1 MKRSFVLCVLV
12 VLLTP
17 LHAQDISDPG
27 ELTPLD
33 ITAVHITRA
42 DDDRLTLDIEGIGAT
57 CGDIIT
63 TEWYSDVYIDFIT
76 TETVDELPAGD
87 LPRRLAYQR
96 YITFTLSTLPDENAA
111 CDLDAPQVV
120 TIEVPRTIK
129 MPDVPNYEFE
139 LDEKW
144 DVVLLVNDFA
154 AWFYLAEDAETE
166 IVSGRGQ
173 PLEVGEIAL
182 TRWQKVDSTIEN
194 LYSLGA
200 DPGYWIPWLEGYHAD
215 GCEAPTRVNIV
226 RDAYMRDTIEHDLYT
241 ANVFRLLPADSV
253 CPDMIQP
260 FVVSAFGV
268 LPQRDLI
275 LSLGDI
281 SYRILVSDGT
291 VTPVERNP

>member
-1 MKRSFVLCVLV
+1 MLKRSFVLCVLV
-12 VLLTP
+12 LLLTP
-17 LHAQDISDPG
+17 LHAQDNIDPG

-33 ITAVHITRA
+33 ITAVNITRA
-42 DDDRLTLDIEGIGAT
+42 DDDLLTLEIEGIGAT

-76 TETVDELPAGD
+76 TETVDAIPAGD
-87 LPRRLAYQR
+87 LPRHFTYQR
-96 YITFTLSTLPDENAA
+96 YITFTLATLPDENAS

-120 TIEVPRTIK
+120 TIELPRTIK

-139 LDEKW
+139 LTGQW

-173 PLEVGEIAL
+173 PLEVGETAL
-182 TRWQKVDSTIEN
+182 TRWEKVDSIIEN

-215 GCEAPTRVNIV
+215 GCEAPTLVNIV
-226 RDAYMRDTIEHDLYT
+226 RDAIEHDDYT
-241 ANVFRLLPADSV
+241 ANVFRLLPADTV
-253 CPDMIQP
+253 CPDTIQP

-275 LSLGDI
+275 LNLGDI
-281 SYRILVSDGT
+281 SYRILVSDNT
-291 VTPVERNP
+291 VTPIE